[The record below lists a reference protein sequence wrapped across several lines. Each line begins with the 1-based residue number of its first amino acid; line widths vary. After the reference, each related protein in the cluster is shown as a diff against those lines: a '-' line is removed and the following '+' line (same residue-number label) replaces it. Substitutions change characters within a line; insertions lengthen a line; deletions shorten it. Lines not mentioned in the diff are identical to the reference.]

1 MGAHSAKGAL
11 KKQRTPKSATKSTDR
26 ITVRNKPLCL
36 LAEEALSGYFSTLN
50 GHKPHDLHT
59 FVMGQVERPLL
70 QKVLSY
76 TNGNQSV
83 AAEILGL
90 NRGTLRKKLQAY
102 DLLSR

>member
-1 MGAHSAKGAL
+1 MGAKSGQSAP
-11 KKQRTPKSATKSTDR
+11 RKSRRKPASER
-26 ITVRNKPLCL
+26 IAVRNKPLSA

-50 GHKPHDLHT
+50 GHRPGDLHE

-70 QKVLSY
+70 EKVLSY

-102 DLLSR
+102 DLLPK